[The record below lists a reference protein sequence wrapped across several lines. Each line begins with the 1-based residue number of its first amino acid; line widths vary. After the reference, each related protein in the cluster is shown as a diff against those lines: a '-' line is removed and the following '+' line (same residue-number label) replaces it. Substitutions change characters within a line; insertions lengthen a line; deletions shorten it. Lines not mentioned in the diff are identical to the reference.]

1 MTKEDISK
9 LSKKELQDIVLKV
22 QKILSDK
29 QKVEFRKI
37 VEEYG
42 VPSENNSL
50 QVMQV
55 NFNIVK

>member
-37 VEEYG
+37 VYR
-42 VPSENNSL
+42 
-50 QVMQV
+50 
-55 NFNIVK
+55 